1 MSVTTSQKQIAI
13 DMIEV
18 YYKLECDS
26 KNRPDTL
33 NSDTV
38 YDLFHVKRM
47 NDTVDELLEN
57 GIPFTLYIEEW
68 DSNQDKVLN
77 RIYLKQ
83 ENDLNIN

>member
-1 MSVTTSQKQIAI
+1 
-13 DMIEV
+13 MIEV

-38 YDLFHVKRM
+38 YDLMQVEM
-47 NDTVDELLEN
+47 LNEAVDGLLQSN
-57 GIPFTLYIEEW
+57 IPFTLYIEEW
-68 DSNQDKVLN
+68 DSSDDIILN